1 VITLVTILFAGHN
14 FHFIE
19 SLANKFS
26 TEGHRVIF
34 DEWTGHNNHDLE
46 ESFAKL
52 GQANIIICEWA
63 LGNSVWYSKHVNKYQ
78 KLYIRFHRQEIETE
92 FPAKIQWSS
101 VNNIIFVSSHF
112 LTKACSKFDIPQKK
126 AMFIPN
132 YVDTQQYTTTKASGS
147 RYNLGIIGIVP
158 RMKRFD
164 LALNLLKQLRQIEPR
179 FNLRV
184 KGKLPGDYPWMVK
197 REEEMKWYEHQFS
210 RINEDKHL
218 SSAVHFDG
226 WGDDVPEWLEGINYI
241 LSVSDFE
248 GTHQAVAEGA
258 ASGAV
263 PVILSWQG
271 AKATYPHA
279 WCHENLD
286 SMAESILK
294 HNHNDTKG
302 AKYAKIIKKRYDLKR
317 VHGVWIKLI
326 GIKPTLYSVIS
337 RLINRKKVSNKEW
350 GK

>member
-1 VITLVTILFAGHN
+1 MITLVTILFAGHN

>member
-226 WGDDVPEWLEGINYI
+226 WGDDVPEWLEGINFI

>member
-1 VITLVTILFAGHN
+1 MIALVTILFAGHN

-19 SLANKFS
+19 SLADKFS

-34 DEWTGHNNHDLE
+34 DKWTGHDNHDLE

-92 FPAKIQWSS
+92 FPAKIHWGS
-101 VNNIIFVSSHF
+101 VQKMIFVSSHF
-112 LTKACSKFDIPQKK
+112 LTEAVSKFDIPQKK
-126 AMFIPN
+126 TMFIPN
-132 YVDTQQYTTTKASGS
+132 YVDTQKYTTMKGSGS

-184 KGKLPGDYPWMVK
+184 KGKLPEDYPWMIK

-210 RINEDKHL
+210 RINEDNDL

-226 WGDDVPEWLEGINYI
+226 WGDNVPEWLESINYI
-241 LSVSDFE
+241 LSVSDYE

-263 PVILSWQG
+263 PMILYWQG
-271 AKATYPHA
+271 AKATYPHV
-279 WCHENLD
+279 WCHDDLD
-286 SMAESILK
+286 SIAESILK
-294 HNHNDTKG
+294 LSSKDTKG
-302 AKYAKIIKKRYDLKR
+302 ARYAKIIKKRYDITR
-317 VHGVWIKLI
+317 VYRVWSKLI
-326 GIKPTLYSVIS
+326 GTKPTLYSVIS
-337 RLINRKKVSNKEW
+337 RLINRKKGSNQEGSK
-350 GK
+350 